1 MTSIRS
7 GSLAREHDLECFE
20 QIQPQPTQATSE
32 YEYKPLQASQIRLLT
47 ITSISSDGI
56 TCDLEQSE
64 FDDCPIYDALS
75 YAWGEQDS
83 NRPTLHCNGRFIS
96 ISPHLHSALERFY
109 RAWENDD
116 TSDRLPCPRIWV
128 DAVCINQNDHVEKGH
143 QVAKMAQIYA
153 CARRVIVWLGEH
165 ENASEIAIQFLQ
177 GYAIAFPD
185 DRDES
190 EMRYSVKDRLQL
202 LKDQNKQ
209 TWSALIDLFDRPY
222 FKRRWIL
229 QELAS
234 GKSVCL
240 FCGGGS
246 VTWSALAGLVTVSAQ
261 TDIFDKLE
269 EADRTSFFWSFSV
282 VCIRSLVAFRSSYS
296 SMLQVFELA
305 QRQRCTQKVDSLLS
319 LIGIL
324 PQEYQAGSVAAG
336 IYDYRQPYWAVFLRF
351 VKSVLQF
358 SLHPLALAG
367 ACKTRHP
374 CLPSW
379 CPDFTSKLFY
389 MYSGESQFLAG
400 SGKPVLGGYPTDQF
414 LRCRG
419 IQVGIVLDKVD
430 GRDSPRHQGHY
441 TQTESRKILSWERAC
456 RDLAQ
461 RASPCSEPELDDI
474 LSRVLTRDNYNLVP
488 EAERREFWGKSYSLW
503 KQAHWKNVVTGDSRP
518 FSMSVVT
525 TYDLS
530 VLFSVEDTTFF
541 ATVQGRLGVSNSKI
555 QPKDVVYV
563 LYGGNAPFVLRPNPD
578 DNTMQLIGD
587 AYLDGVMYGE
597 ALTAENKMPDEWV
610 TLR

>member
-7 GSLAREHDLECFE
+7 DSLAMEHDLEDFE
-20 QIQPQPTQATSE
+20 QIQPQPTQAASE
-32 YEYKPLQASQIRLLT
+32 YEYKPLQDSQICLLT

-83 NRPTLHCNGRFIS
+83 NRPTLHCNGGFIS
-96 ISPHLHSALERFY
+96 ISPHLNSALERFY
-109 RAWENDD
+109 RGWENDD

-128 DAVCINQNDHVEKGH
+128 DAVCINQNNHVEKGH

-153 CARRVIVWLGEH
+153 RARRVMVWLGEE
-165 ENASEIAIQFLQ
+165 ENGSEMAMQVLQEYATALPDVRDESKALYVAEDRLKFLQ
-177 GYAIAFPD
+177 G
-185 DRDES
+185 
-190 EMRYSVKDRLQL
+190 
-202 LKDQNKQ
+202 QNKQ
-209 TWSALIDLFDRPY
+209 TWSALSDLFDRPY

-234 GKSVCL
+234 GKSADV

-246 VTWSALAGLVTVSAQ
+246 VPWSALANLTTVSAHW
-261 TDIFDKLE
+261 DIFGKLE
-269 EADRTSFFWSFSV
+269 DADKSSFVWSYSV
-282 VCIRSLVAFRSSYS
+282 VRIREVVASGSSHS
-296 SMLQVFELA
+296 SMLPVFHSA
-305 QRQRCTQKVDSLLS
+305 QMQRCTKKVDSLLS

-324 PQEYQAGSVAAG
+324 PQEYQASSVAAG
-336 IYDYRQPYWAVFLRF
+336 VYDYDQPYWTVFLRF
-351 VKSVLQF
+351 VKSALQF
-358 SLHPLALAG
+358 NLHPLALAG

-379 CPDFTSKLFY
+379 CPDFTSKFFH
-389 MYSGESQFLAG
+389 MNSHESRFLAG

-419 IQVGIVLDKVD
+419 FQVGTVLDKVD
-430 GRDSPRHQGHY
+430 GKDLPVDQGHY

-461 RASPCSEPELDDI
+461 RVSSCSETELDDI
-474 LSRVLTRDNYNLVP
+474 LSRVLTRDDYDLVP
-488 EAERREFWGKSYSLW
+488 EAEHREFWGEIYSLW
-503 KQAHWKNVVTGDSRP
+503 KQAHWKNVETEDSRP
-518 FSMSVVT
+518 FRTEVLAGYS
-525 TYDLS
+525 LS
-530 VLFSVEDTTFF
+530 VLFRGKETTFF
-541 ATVQGRLGVSNSKI
+541 ATVQGRLGFSNRKI

-563 LYGGNAPFVLRPNPD
+563 LYGGNAPFVLRPNPN

-587 AYLDGVMYGE
+587 AYLDGVMFGQ
-597 ALTAENKMPDEWV
+597 ALAAENKMPDEWV
-610 TLR
+610 NLA

>member
-7 GSLAREHDLECFE
+7 DSLAMEHDLEGFE
-20 QIQPQPTQATSE
+20 QSQPQPTQAASK
-32 YEYKPLQASQIRLLT
+32 YEYKPLQDSQICLLT

-96 ISPHLHSALERFY
+96 ISPHLNSALERFY
-109 RAWENDD
+109 RSWENDD

-128 DAVCINQNDHVEKGH
+128 DAVCINQNNDVEKGH

-153 CARRVIVWLGEH
+153 RARRVIAWLGED
-165 ENASEIAIQFLQ
+165 ENGSEMAMQLLQ
-177 GYAIAFPD
+177 EYATAFPD
-185 DRDES
+185 RQESTALYDAEDRVQFL
-190 EMRYSVKDRLQL
+190 RG
-202 LKDQNKQ
+202 QNKQ
-209 TWSALIDLFDRPY
+209 TWSALIDLSDRPY

-246 VTWSALAGLVTVSAQ
+246 VPWSALAGLMMDLAQ
-261 TDIFDKLE
+261 TDMFRKLG
-269 EADRTSFFWSFSV
+269 EADRMCVVRSHSV
-282 VCIRSLVAFRSSYS
+282 VCIRRLVASGSSHS
-296 SMLQVFELA
+296 SMLQVFGFA
-305 QRQRCTQKVDSLLS
+305 QRQLCTKKVDSLLS

-324 PQEYQAGSVAAG
+324 PQEYQASSLAARV
-336 IYDYRQPYWAVFLRF
+336 YDYDQPYWAVFLRF
-351 VKSVLQF
+351 VKSALQF

-367 ACKTRHP
+367 ACETRHP

-379 CPDFTSKLFY
+379 CPDFTSELFY
-389 MYSGESQFLAG
+389 LNSAESQFLAG
-400 SGKPVLGGYPTDQF
+400 PGKPVLGGYPTHQF

-419 IQVGIVLDKVD
+419 FQVGIVLDKVD
-430 GRDSPRHQGHY
+430 GRDLPGHRGHY
-441 TQTESRKILSWERAC
+441 TRTESKKILSWERAC

-474 LSRVLTRDNYNLVP
+474 LSRVQHVTITQCFPGQNTPKFGKLGGSPTHFGSRLTGRM
-488 EAERREFWGKSYSLW
+488 WGLEI
-503 KQAHWKNVVTGDSRP
+503 Q
-518 FSMSVVT
+518 
-525 TYDLS
+525 DLS
-530 VLFSVEDTTFF
+530 V
-541 ATVQGRLGVSNSKI
+541 
-555 QPKDVVYV
+555 
-563 LYGGNAPFVLRPNPD
+563 
-578 DNTMQLIGD
+578 
-587 AYLDGVMYGE
+587 
-597 ALTAENKMPDEWV
+597 
-610 TLR
+610 